1 MPANAAI
8 LLPRVGVDTGGDPE
22 RRDVDAPRRIDAA
35 EVA

>member
-8 LLPRVGVDTGGDPE
+8 LLPHVAVDAGGDPV
-22 RRDVDAPRRIDAA
+22 RRDVDAPWRIRAA